1 MAKKKSSVGCL
12 FWVALILL
20 VLVIFLFN
28 RNTIETVLD
37 RTGLMNYL
45 SREKQPETSPDVE
58 VVVPDSEPE
67 TVAIDSGNTGDGEEG
82 PVVEPD
88 STIVVEEKPK
98 QEEPATPQPPVQSEP
113 TSQVRRSKLYF
124 VYIDGNSTISL
135 REVTRPISFTDSP
148 LTDTLQSLLKGLS
161 SSELSK
167 GLLSLVPE
175 GTQIRS
181 VAVRGDTAYI
191 DFNESFRFNTFGR
204 EGYRYQLEQII
215 YTATEFQ
222 TVHNVQ
228 ILIDGERLSYLGPE
242 SPFVG
247 EPLSRDSLVS

>member
-1 MAKKKSSVGCL
+1 MGKKKSSVGCL

-45 SREKQPETSPDVE
+45 SRDKRPETPDVE
-58 VVVPDSEPE
+58 VVVPDSERP
-67 TVAIDSGNTGDGEEG
+67 TVAVDTGGGDEA
-82 PVVEPD
+82 PIVEPD
-88 STIVVEEKPK
+88 STIVVEEEPK
-98 QEEPATPQPPVQSEP
+98 TVEPAPQTPEP
-113 TSQVRRSKLYF
+113 SAPAPQIRRSKLYF
-124 VYIDGNSTISL
+124 VYVDGNSTISL
-135 REVTRPISFTDSP
+135 REVTRPISFSDSP
-148 LTDTLQSLLKGLS
+148 LTDTLKSLLMGLS
-161 SSELSK
+161 SSELNK

-204 EGYRYQLEQII
+204 EGYRYQLQQIV

-228 ILIDGERLSYLGPE
+228 ILIEGERLSYLGPE
-242 SPFVG
+242 SPFIG
-247 EPLSRDSLVS
+247 EPLSRDSLAS